1 MSNFILWPH
10 RVHLRQLKTG
20 LCILLTKTVD
30 LFLVLLV
37 FKCFCY
43 IWLPNDGWGGK
54 TVGRNIA
61 CLNHCTWSLL
71 LYLQPINKLTSQCEI
86 RTLWT
91 ELATNNRGLSFDMS
105 TRCIDRSMHMKTPDV
120 KHSGK
125 HTIGFQ
131 GVKSSAEGEPIYS
144 GPDPSK
150 YWQEIC
156 THSSFRTLNQS
167 EMVFGLTPSA
177 REYLGVQMDPAPLAY
192 FSLCTAMDHTWHV
205 HTQKIIPKI
214 PAE

>member
-91 ELATNNRGLSFDMS
+91 ELTTNDRGLSFDMS
-105 TRCIDRSMHMKTPDV
+105 TRCIDKSMHKKTSRQTHNWFWRSQKFWGGGTNIFRPW
-120 KHSGK
+120 
-125 HTIGFQ
+125 
-131 GVKSSAEGEPIYS
+131 PI
-144 GPDPSK
+144 
-150 YWQEIC
+150 EI
-156 THSSFRTLNQS
+156 
-167 EMVFGLTPSA
+167 
-177 REYLGVQMDPAPLAY
+177 LAGD
-192 FSLCTAMDHTWHV
+192 L
-205 HTQKIIPKI
+205 HTQFL
-214 PAE
+214 